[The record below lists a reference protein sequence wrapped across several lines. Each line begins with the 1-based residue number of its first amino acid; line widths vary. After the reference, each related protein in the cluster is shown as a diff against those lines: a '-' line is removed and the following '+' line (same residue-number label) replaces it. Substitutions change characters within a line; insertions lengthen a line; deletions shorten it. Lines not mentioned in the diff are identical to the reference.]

1 MRDDSKLTKAERETI
16 IIFDE
21 EHDTAKVSTYNTRLR
36 KKLAELAAAWPGQI
50 VTISAPEKGEATYI
64 VPKACVT
71 IRAPYS
77 EERKSADRVRAQNA
91 GHRPRGDRS

>member
-21 EHDTAKVSTYNTRLR
+21 EHDTAKGSTYNTRLR

-91 GHRPRGDRS
+91 GRRPRGDRS

>member
-21 EHDTAKVSTYNTRLR
+21 EHDTAKVTTYNTRLR
-36 KKLAELAAAWPGQI
+36 KKLAELAAACPGQI

-91 GHRPRGDRS
+91 GRRPRGDRS